1 MLQISILKKKLDFQ
15 PKSSL
20 YSALASPE
28 PQLQRQ
34 LPYKSWLGALGPDCD
49 LTPKI
54 GHLQKNGNCIQS
66 LDTALTTYTW
76 KLFLASLDVDSLVT
90 NIPLEK
96 TINICVDNL
105 HNDNKN
111 PPNIPKHDFYNF
123 LNIATKET
131 FFMFNNNKYKKVD
144 GVAMESL
151 LGPAVDNIFICSF
164 ESK

>member
-1 MLQISILKKKLDFQ
+1 M
-15 PKSSL
+15 
-20 YSALASPE
+20 
-28 PQLQRQ
+28 
-34 LPYKSWLGALGPDCD
+34 
-49 LTPKI
+49 
-54 GHLQKNGNCIQS
+54 
-66 LDTALTTYTW
+66 ALTTYTW
-76 KLFLASLDVDSLVT
+76 KLFLASLDVDFLVT

-111 PPNIPKHDFYNF
+111 SPNIPKHDFYNF

-131 FFMFNNNKYKKVD
+131 FVMFNNKCKQVD